1 MMGQAKLSFVLTR
14 RRPIAPPTMP
24 KPTIIIAHV
33 EGSGTAP
40 IPALELVLSKQLH
53 TTRLGR
59 DTNPFACLSER
70 KRVLS
75 LNQGERIRSTDSF
88 TGLCS
93 TAEE

>member
-1 MMGQAKLSFVLTR
+1 MGQAKLSFVLTR

-40 IPALELVLSKQLH
+40 IPILKLVLSKQLH

-59 DTNPFACLSER
+59 DPNPFACPSER
-70 KRVLS
+70 KRVHS
-75 LNQGERIRSTDSF
+75 LNQAERIRSTDSF

-93 TAEE
+93 IAEE